1 LICTTTRRN
10 LIFHAQASDWEPGNG
25 EKLTLNQG
33 LRFGG
38 EGGIRTPVT
47 LPGEPDFEICPDRRY
62 RQQQTEISREQQ
74 LSPTLAFVSLCRLL
88 SVVLSQFF
96 HNPHQRASTIP
107 NPRRIDQARLPRPD
121 CLESHTFSLTSN
133 QVPRPKSLK
142 LQMFF
147 GTVRLLCMN

>member
-1 LICTTTRRN
+1 

-96 HNPHQRASTIP
+96 HNPPSTRVDNSKP
-107 NPRRIDQARLPRPD
+107 SARIDQARLPRPD
-121 CLESHTFSLTSN
+121 CLESHTSN